1 MLDFK
6 DKTILVTGGADTGVG
21 HGVCQA
27 IDRCGGRLIINDI
40 SQDRAESAAQQ
51 YQNVFPLAGD
61 IADAAEVE
69 RMFAVLESK
78 TITLSGLVNNAGI
91 GLSKLAHNATEAEYD
106 RLHSIDLR
114 GVWLMSRAFIQHI
127 LNAPRKSAGSKSAS
141 IVNISSVHAHST
153 TARYALYA
161 SAKAGV
167 DGLTRGLAVE
177 LGPMNIRCN
186 AIAPGYVHAEQDFD
200 LIRTWTDDPQA
211 WVHAHS
217 VNQQAL
223 EFEIEPIDCG
233 WVVAFLLSE
242 LARART
248 GQVIRIDAGMTALIY
263 NKSFL

>member
-1 MLDFK
+1 M
-6 DKTILVTGGADTGVG
+6 
-21 HGVCQA
+21 
-27 IDRCGGRLIINDI
+27 
-40 SQDRAESAAQQ
+40 
-51 YQNVFPLAGD
+51 
-61 IADAAEVE
+61 
-69 RMFAVLESK
+69 
-78 TITLSGLVNNAGI
+78 
-91 GLSKLAHNATEAEYD
+91 TE
-106 RLHSIDLR
+106 
-114 GVWLMSRAFIQHI
+114 
-127 LNAPRKSAGSKSAS
+127 SKSAS

-167 DGLTRGLAVE
+167 EGLTRGLAVE

-186 AIAPGYVHAEQDFD
+186 AIAPGYVHAEQNFD

-211 WVHAHS
+211 WIRAHS

-242 LARART
+242 LARAIT
-248 GQVIRIDAGMTALIY
+248 GQVIRVDAGMTALIY